1 MTSETRRHS
10 FSLVLA
16 VALFAAA
23 PASDSQGAQ
32 PERYHEKIDGTLVSF
47 EMRLVPGG
55 AATFIDDSGER
66 TVDVATFYIGVT
78 EVTWD
83 MYDVFALQ
91 LDRGAD
97 RGAADAIAR
106 PSHPYGAPDYGWGH
120 AGFPAIS
127 LTRQAAEAFCA
138 WLSSKTGKPYRLPT
152 EAEWARAARLAIG
165 AQPLAA
171 ARRDALAW
179 HRGNSSARTH
189 AVGTNT
195 SDALGLFDLFG
206 NAGEWVLPAGGA
218 LVLRG
223 GSFRDAAESIGT
235 SSRAVQDAR
244 WNETDPQLPKSR
256 WWLSDAPFAGFRLVR
271 VPTDARSVEN

>member
-1 MTSETRRHS
+1 MPSRGPHS
-10 FSLVLA
+10 
-16 VALFAAA
+16 
-23 PASDSQGAQ
+23 
-32 PERYHEKIDGTLVSF
+32 
-47 EMRLVPGG
+47 
-55 AATFIDDSGER
+55 
-66 TVDVATFYIGVT
+66 
-78 EVTWD
+78 
-83 MYDVFALQ
+83 
-91 LDRGAD
+91 
-97 RGAADAIAR
+97 
-106 PSHPYGAPDYGWGH
+106 PYGAPDYGWGH

-152 EAEWARAARLAIG
+152 EAEWARAAALAIG

-189 AVGTNT
+189 AVGTKT

-235 SSRAVQDAR
+235 VVASRSGRDVERTRPATPEEPVVALGRAVCR
-244 WNETDPQLPKSR
+244 LPIGEGRPRTPDLWKTNR
-256 WWLSDAPFAGFRLVR
+256 PR
-271 VPTDARSVEN
+271 RSS